1 MYPIILHLHAL
12 TAVITIS
19 LFVIRFLGLQKSAKF
34 MQYKWLRY
42 IPHLNDTCLFIFG
55 ITLIILTQQYPFT
68 TKSLWLTEKL
78 GFLVAYILL
87 GYVAIKGLAFRAS
100 IRYGAF
106 GLALLCFMM
115 IVFLVKTKT
124 AL

>member
-1 MYPIILHLHAL
+1 MYPIILHLHAF

-19 LFVIRFLGLQKSAKF
+19 LFIIRFVGLEKRAKF

-42 IPHLNDTCLFIFG
+42 LPHLNDTCLLIFG
-55 ITLIILTQQYPFT
+55 ITLILLTQQYPFT
-68 TKSLWLTEKL
+68 AKNLWLTEKL

-87 GYVAIKGLAFRAS
+87 GYLAIKGRAFSVS

-106 GLALLCFMM
+106 ILALLCFMM